1 MAEMRDIHEQV
12 LAFLLEWRAKRDP
25 ELRFTLNE
33 DPKSLADGNWISGG
47 SDPWLRL
54 SFWSGIGLKDPH
66 FFISIVIYNSGTF
79 GLYLN
84 DLGNLEMR
92 VFLKHV
98 ADTLGGFKESGERD
112 GDNPWI
118 VPKWSRMVYGE
129 DFLDHL
135 RFFLSG
141 DKTRI
146 DDIISKYRSAY
157 SDSFQKALQPITKK
171 QFRKSLQ
178 KVSLYRTK
186 PEDRSLTLRS
196 ISLENTGLFAGLT
209 LDFGHRATALIG
221 ENGCGKSTIL
231 RAAALGMMGTGSPLM
246 NIEDAEVQYLLRI
259 IGMNELAEPQ
269 FQNPGRIAVSY
280 SYNGYEFENQQAN
293 VVGFRLHNLKGKV
306 IFTDQIDPNGFG
318 LPADEIDEDEELP
331 YLFVGYPQR
340 YGTKSDGTNFLM
352 RSKAPNAYDV
362 IPLILKTADNR
373 IESLKVWI
381 SESWNANGPHK
392 PKVVSLFKLISDIL
406 SLPGQPRFDLA
417 VKDAI
422 SARKIVVTTPAN
434 PDGIL
439 YDLLSTGLE
448 NLFGWLGHLISRMYD
463 AYPKSENPLLEPAI
477 VLIDE
482 IDNYL
487 HPEVQVRLM
496 KVLLETFPK
505 TQFILTAHSPFILAS
520 LPSAEAKAYRI
531 EEGRAIAI
539 RHFYGQSIQ
548 NISYEQFNIPK
559 RPVEIQS
566 MIDEMSWAFGVEDL
580 PKAKALY
587 EELLPIL
594 GEDDPAMLD
603 ARMDMEQMS
612 LSHAAD

>member
-12 LAFLLEWRAKRDP
+12 LAFLLDWRARRDP
-25 ELRFTLNE
+25 GLTF
-33 DPKSLADGNWISGG
+33 SLAQDKNRLERGLWFHQGLADLQLTFWPDDYTHPTALFTHIDLKLLITGHLTLLSRAWDDPMSESLFSEIAEAIGGTPTSGY
-47 SDPWLRL
+47 STTYN
-54 SFWSGIGLKDPH
+54 KPH
-66 FFISIVIYNSGTF
+66 PTVWQKVYPGT
-79 GLYLN
+79 
-84 DLGNLEMR
+84 
-92 VFLKHV
+92 
-98 ADTLGGFKESGERD
+98 
-112 GDNPWI
+112 
-118 VPKWSRMVYGE
+118 
-129 DFLDHL
+129 DFLANL
-135 RFFLSG
+135 QLFLEN
-141 DKTRI
+141 DKNRI

-157 SDSFQKALQPITKK
+157 PDSFQNALQPIPRK

-221 ENGCGKSTIL
+221 ENGCGKTTVL
-231 RAAALGMMGTGSPLM
+231 RAAALGMMGTGSPLL
-246 NIEDAEVQYLLRI
+246 NIEDAEIQYLLRI

-280 SYNGYEFENQQAN
+280 SFNGYDFENQQAN
-293 VVGFRLHNLKGKV
+293 VVGFRLHSLKGKV
-306 IFTDQIDPNGFG
+306 VFTDQIDPNGFG
-318 LPADEIDEDEELP
+318 LPSDEIDEDEELP

-531 EEGRAIAI
+531 EEGKAVEIE
-539 RHFYGQSIQ
+539 HFYGLSIDK
-548 NISYEQFNIPK
+548 ISYDQFGIKK
-559 RPVEIQS
+559 RPVEIQKK
-566 MIDEMSWAFGVEDL
+566 IDAMLRAF
-580 PKAKALY
+580 ALGRKT
-587 EELLPIL
+587 EAEALLDELKPIL
-594 GEDDPAMLD
+594 GEDDPAILD
-603 ARMDMEQMS
+603 AMLEYQT
-612 LSHAAD
+612 